1 MCSLGAGYGGWVPA
15 PTSEVFPVPV
25 QPSINLRPFQET
37 DTAFFTGLATDERV
51 TRFVGDGRP
60 WAPQAIQDRLR
71 AALQQQPVEQSG
83 AVRWFIAVEA
93 QEAVGLVVS
102 TRCDEGVEVG
112 YWVSPEHWGRGV
124 AGAMV
129 DRAVATVPEIY
140 GQVRLIAR
148 VDPANAASARVLTRR
163 GFELETSQDGID
175 RYVLVQT
182 Q

>member
-93 QEAVGLVVS
+93 QEAVGLVVWW
-102 TRCDEGVEVG
+102 VAVVAMAA
-112 YWVSPEHWGRGV
+112 VSPLRMRGPSVIGRACG
-124 AGAMV
+124 
-129 DRAVATVPEIY
+129 
-140 GQVRLIAR
+140 
-148 VDPANAASARVLTRR
+148 SARTAARSASSKPPSGPTSSAAGP
-163 GFELETSQDGID
+163 GFAAKAAAAGSPPSS
-175 RYVLVQT
+175 
-182 Q
+182 